1 MRSFGGGT
9 ALSGMLRQ
17 FTGASAPGVHQS
29 INANFNYSHSAA
41 DEVNLFPELGGKQQT
56 HQYSLQLGY
65 TIGVKRLT
73 NNFTVNLNRSNS
85 QLSNFFTNQQDI
97 ARNLGINVLS
107 GAAANPLNY
116 GLPNVTLVQFSGL
129 NEEQPNFQL
138 NQTLGVSDSSS
149 WVHGKHNVKF
159 GGDYKRIDLSM
170 IGQANSTGTFVF
182 TGLATEQPG
191 SSGANGTGTNGGN
204 GQPGTGS
211 SLADL
216 LLGFPQ
222 QTTIQAPY
230 QKAYLRANI
239 YDAVPA
245 G

>member
-1 MRSFGGGT
+1 M
-9 ALSGMLRQ
+9 
-17 FTGASAPGVHQS
+17 
-29 INANFNYSHSAA
+29 
-41 DEVNLFPELGGKQQT
+41 
-56 HQYSLQLGY
+56 
-65 TIGVKRLT
+65 
-73 NNFTVNLNRSNS
+73 
-85 QLSNFFTNQQDI
+85 
-97 ARNLGINVLS
+97 LS
-107 GAAANPLNY
+107 GAAVNPLNY

-159 GGDYKRIDLSM
+159 GGDYKRIHLSM
-170 IGQANSTGTFVF
+170 IGQTNSTGTFVF

-204 GQPGTGS
+204 GQPSTGS

-239 YDAVPA
+239 YDALPA